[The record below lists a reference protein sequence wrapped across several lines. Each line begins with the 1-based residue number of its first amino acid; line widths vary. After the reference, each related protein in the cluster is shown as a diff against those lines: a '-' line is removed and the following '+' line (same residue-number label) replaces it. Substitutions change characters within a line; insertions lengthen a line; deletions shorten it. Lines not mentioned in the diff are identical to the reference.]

1 MVNVGSL
8 EPEDKLPNQ
17 EKKSTKKVYS
27 KPLFRFERVFETQA
41 LSCGKIHGHGTICNI
56 NRKTS

>member
-1 MVNVGSL
+1 MGNVGSL
-8 EPEDKLPNQ
+8 EPEDKLPGQ
-17 EKKSTKKVYS
+17 KKIVKKVYC
-27 KPLFRFERVFETQA
+27 KPMFRFERVFETQA